1 MHRETYTKGTW
12 YRGFG
17 RNVILRKSCGQCLFN
32 KRPRQGDLTM
42 GDYWGIDAVSPELND
57 GRGTSVVLVNTEK
70 GQAFLEKVRRAFKT
84 LKKLPL
90 KSTLRGNPNITTPL
104 AEHENRANFFSKDRK
119 RFPWSKAWVP
129 PVPML
134 PWADFR
140 PLSYGRPHRGKPIVP
155 GHVAASAKAA
165 SVPFPPGFAPYPL
178 SVSSARRRSCAMV
191 SSDGG
196 TACMAVRP
204 RESVLPVP

>member
-1 MHRETYTKGTW
+1 M
-12 YRGFG
+12 
-17 RNVILRKSCGQCLFN
+17 
-32 KRPRQGDLTM
+32 
-42 GDYWGIDAVSPELND
+42 
-57 GRGTSVVLVNTEK
+57 TSVQRSFPFFCGTIAPEAAK
-70 GQAFLEKVRRAFKT
+70 GLPKKCCRLKTSAAKTNDKETGRKTPGTDTRRRLPLNLPPDRTGLHEQTTAKQGYVRR
-84 LKKLPL
+84 LPCREMPKRHRRHHAPQQDAL
-90 KSTLRGNPNITTPL
+90 HGRTPPPFRPETFSM
-104 AEHENRANFFSKDRK
+104 EH
-119 RFPWSKAWVP
+119 KARIHLVL
-129 PVPML
+129 ML

-165 SVPFPPGFAPYPL
+165 PVPFPPGFAPYPL